1 MHTARA
7 WMKLIKTRA
16 KMDSKWMKRAI
27 LFQPGFRA
35 IFFEIIDK
43 KMNIKPEPENRIGR
57 GFNLI
62 NF

>member
-1 MHTARA
+1 MVE
-7 WMKLIKTRA
+7 IF
-16 KMDSKWMKRAI
+16 KMGSKWMKRFN
-27 LFQPGFRA
+27 LFKPDFQA
-35 IFFEIIDK
+35 IFFEYIDE